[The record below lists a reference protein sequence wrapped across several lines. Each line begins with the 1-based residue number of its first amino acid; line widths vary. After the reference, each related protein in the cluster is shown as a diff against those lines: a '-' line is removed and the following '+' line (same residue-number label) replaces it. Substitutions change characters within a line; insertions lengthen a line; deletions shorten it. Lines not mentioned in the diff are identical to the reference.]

1 MMVVWYTHIR
11 IQRYGGKVMATKR
24 SSLEEGL
31 RDIASDGVERS
42 KPAENVAGKGR
53 TTQRS
58 DRQNTRL
65 IAGHFDIEVSKQL
78 RHIALDQDTT
88 LQELLREGINY
99 VFAHYGKPE
108 IA

>member
-1 MMVVWYTHIR
+1 
-11 IQRYGGKVMATKR
+11 MAKR
-24 SSLEEGL
+24 SPLEQGM
-31 RDIASDGVERS
+31 RDIASDQVEQPKSGR
-42 KPAENVAGKGR
+42 KQAG

-58 DRQNTRL
+58 DRVNTRL
-65 IAGHFDIEVSKQL
+65 IAGHFDVEVSKQL